1 MKKKFLSACPG
12 RDRNIDEK
20 KLEKKKSKSIIDA
33 NNNKMTIVQQ
43 PEPKIVQLINNNQI
57 KIKSSSLL
65 QQSIDN
71 EIFTL
76 QVKGKKNYEIL
87 KKLNDALELQTA
99 FLTKRLNNESSISL
113 KRKTSTSPTNPLEK

>member
-1 MKKKFLSACPG
+1 
-12 RDRNIDEK
+12 
-20 KLEKKKSKSIIDA
+20 
-33 NNNKMTIVQQ
+33 MTIVQQ
-43 PEPKIVQLINNNQI
+43 SEPKTVLTTNQI
-57 KIKSSSLL
+57 KIKSISSSL

-76 QVKGKKNYEIL
+76 HVKGKKNYEIL

-99 FLTKRLNNESSISL
+99 FLTRRLINESSISL